1 MAANQNVTQ
10 LTQQTGSAAASSL
23 FYAVTGGTTD
33 TGLPLS
39 VLVNN
44 LGLTGVPTAPTPG
57 SVVNTTQ
64 IVTGAYV
71 ATYYAP
77 LASPT
82 FTGTPTLPTGTIA
95 VTQSPGNSSTAVA
108 TTAFVAASF
117 APLASPT
124 FTGVPAAPTASTGTS
139 TTQVATTAF
148 VANTFAAPPSYGAT
162 TPAAVH
168 ATTIS
173 ATSTITP
180 ATTAGIVGTTLADSA
195 QSGSVGEFIS
205 ATIALGSAVALTSG
219 TPANVTSISLT
230 AGDWDV
236 WGTVAYSPA
245 GSTVVQNVFG
255 SINTVSA
262 TLQGPTSGA
271 YYYLPITFAAGIA
284 PSLPVGTTRINV
296 SSTTTVYLVAQSQ
309 FTTSTNAAYGGIF
322 ARRRR

>member
-10 LTQQTGSAAASSL
+10 LTQQTVSAAASSL

-44 LGLTGVPTAPTPG
+44 LGLTGVPTVPTAAPGT
-57 SVVNTTQ
+57 NTTQ
-64 IVTGAYV
+64 TASTAYV
-71 ATYYAP
+71 VTSFAP

-95 VTQSPGNSSTAVA
+95 VTQTPGNNSTAVA
-108 TTAFVAASF
+108 TTAFVVASF

-148 VANTFAAPPSYGAT
+148 VANTMASPPSIGIT
-162 TPAAVH
+162 TPNAIH
-168 ATTIS
+168 ATTIG
-173 ATSTITP
+173 ATGAISP
-180 ATTAGIVGTTLADSA
+180 STTAGIVGTTLADSA
-195 QSGSVGEFIS
+195 SAGSIGEYITNTTTS
-205 ATIALGSAVALTSG
+205 VSLTNNTPATI
-219 TPANVTSISLT
+219 TSISLT

-236 WGTVAYSPA
+236 TGSFYLVPAGTTTVAQIVA
-245 GSTVVQNVFG
+245 G
-255 SINTVSA
+255 INTTAA
-262 TLQGPTSGA
+262 TLPSVTNTWNLQGSLTTGGQQGSMV
-271 YYYLPITFAAGIA
+271 
-284 PSLPVGTTRINV
+284 PSQRINI
-296 SSTTTVYLVAQSQ
+296 SATTTVYLVGQAG
-309 FTTSTNAAYGGIF
+309 FGVSTATGSATIS